1 MVEALAPALSGPVHQ
16 PYPLI
21 ADRVLGTWA
30 RSTHDFTD
38 GDGRSDTLTSVMLL
52 VLASDLVATI
62 ITYAFPRAEPTICLM
77 IILLATFLCP
87 FTWFQSP
94 KNFWMVGV
102 VGLATSLS
110 AWLLLLMKMC
120 ADFCQRT
127 QPPPRGPPTPLRM
140 MVGMSSLCSSF
151 ISAGVQPTIQADM
164 RDRTAFSGTLTAVWI
179 VITVMVLSFG
189 VTSYILIGS
198 DAKSNVVHNLEPGR
212 LLLAIQILM
221 LTHVLTSFVL
231 YINPLYQEL
240 EEKLSIPEV
249 SEALPD
255 FGHVLDIISV
265 LAITITLVLPPL
277 LYLRLAGLPRVDL

>member
-1 MVEALAPALSGPVHQ
+1 
-16 PYPLI
+16 
-21 ADRVLGTWA
+21 
-30 RSTHDFTD
+30 
-38 GDGRSDTLTSVMLL
+38 
-52 VLASDLVATI
+52 
-62 ITYAFPRAEPTICLM
+62 
-77 IILLATFLCP
+77 
-87 FTWFQSP
+87 
-94 KNFWMVGV
+94 
-102 VGLATSLS
+102 
-110 AWLLLLMKMC
+110 
-120 ADFCQRT
+120 
-127 QPPPRGPPTPLRM
+127 

-179 VITVMVLSFG
+179 VTTVMVLSFG

-240 EEKLSIPEV
+240 EEKLSIPEGSWRQYSFRALCMGLLVLV

-277 LYLRLAGLPRVDL
+277 LYLRLAGLPRVDLKLRALEKAFLVFLVVTGLVCALVAGFGTTSFVFVEQQQGSCFQPRHLSASNITGTTTPASRAIIFKQILTFKPATIA